1 MLSLSLS
8 PITLVGGL
16 MRSQAPTSSGREIAE
31 WIMHNRSG
39 HDVKY
44 IIWGQR
50 IWESGDK
57 VEAWTGWQPMDDRK
71 SVTQNHW

>member
-1 MLSLSLS
+1 
-8 PITLVGGL
+8 
-16 MRSQAPTSSGREIAE
+16 
-31 WIMHNRSG
+31 MHNRAG

-57 VEAWTGWQPMDDRK
+57 VEAWTGWQPMEDRK
-71 SVTQNHW
+71 SITDNHWYVLVGSGD